1 MKILSKLKKSEKGQ
15 SLIEFVLILPI
26 LLLLILGVL
35 EYGWMLNAKVTVNS
49 AAREGA
55 RTRAA
60 LGFSSVYN
68 STYETASDKA
78 ISDALKTSNITLVV
92 QPTYQ
97 IKSDTE
103 GGNMVTVTISTKVNP
118 LIGIYIK
125 GTQTVDGYASMRLE

>member
-1 MKILSKLKKSEKGQ
+1 MKIISRLRKSEKGQ
-15 SLIEFVLILPI
+15 SLVEFALVLPI
-26 LLLLILGVL
+26 LLMLVLGVL
-35 EYGWMLNAKVTVNS
+35 EFGWMLNAKVTVNS

-68 STYETASDKA
+68 STYETAANKA
-78 ISDALKTSNITLVV
+78 ITDALKTSNITLVV

-103 GGNMVTVTISTKVNP
+103 GGNMVTVTISTNVNP
-118 LIGIYIK
+118 LIGIFVN
-125 GTQTVDGYASMRLE
+125 GTQTIGGYASMRLE